1 MGFCDLCFALID
13 CESELFF
20 ECEQCHNFA
29 ACLGCIKQKTRQL
42 ISHPSNHRFFPSK
55 PPSNRHWINRNLN
68 IICDLCNEKHF
79 FGKRYQW
86 QQCFDYDV
94 CSKCLSE
101 AEHSHYPSEQHTFFY
116 VPNPTKIHSNRYLL
130 ADRTLQML
138 RHRNANPTDRDEI
151 TGWSLTEAE
160 IIYADEM
167 NSYYAAWQGAS
178 QILEDEDIN
187 FIPSI
192 IEHEKIVLPWVLINS
207 S

>member
-1 MGFCDLCFALID
+1 
-13 CESELFF
+13 
-20 ECEQCHNFA
+20 
-29 ACLGCIKQKTRQL
+29 
-42 ISHPSNHRFFPSK
+42 
-55 PPSNRHWINRNLN
+55 
-68 IICDLCNEKHF
+68 
-79 FGKRYQW
+79 
-86 QQCFDYDV
+86 
-94 CSKCLSE
+94 
-101 AEHSHYPSEQHTFFY
+101 
-116 VPNPTKIHSNRYLL
+116 
-130 ADRTLQML
+130 ML